1 MSNSW
6 SFAFVQFCGIQ
17 TFQSNARQTRG
28 GRWSSGARPC
38 EYSPFLLVALSSFR
52 RSQNLSHTCGL
63 RHRRVHACAYR
74 SSTLRAQAPPRPRL
88 QRQRSVF
95 RTSHAHDVGTGTSPS
110 PRAEFSL
117 RLRWLSSPSRRHRR
131 PRTTPLPRPHRCEQ
145 HTRGT
150 ACADDTV
157 MPSPLWTTLT
167 STPPSPIP
175 RPSST
180 RRKAHPRRSR
190 CGQGLAL
197 SLLSLPL
204 TRNKLRRKRCTRKH
218 PPIQQRKRI
227 ESDALMLDYP
237 ASAGLQRAVSG
248 RVPRAAVRLNTNG
261 YEGVPAILP
270 FKRAAQNA
278 KVLSSA
284 DGI

>member
-1 MSNSW
+1 MSNGW

-52 RSQNLSHTCGL
+52 RSQNLSHACGP

-74 SSTLRAQAPPRPRL
+74 SSTWRAQAPPRPRL

-95 RTSHAHDVGTGTSPS
+95 RTSHAHDAGTGTSPS

-117 RLRWLSSPSRRHRR
+117 RPRWLSSPSRRHRR

-145 HTRGT
+145 HT
-150 ACADDTV
+150 CV

-197 SLLSLPL
+197 SLLSLSL
-204 TRNKLRRKRCTRKH
+204 TRNKLRRRRCT
-218 PPIQQRKRI
+218 PMI
-227 ESDALMLDYP
+227 MLDYP
-237 ASAGLQRAVSG
+237 ALAGLQRAVSG
-248 RVPRAAVRLNTNG
+248 RVPRAAVRLNTNR